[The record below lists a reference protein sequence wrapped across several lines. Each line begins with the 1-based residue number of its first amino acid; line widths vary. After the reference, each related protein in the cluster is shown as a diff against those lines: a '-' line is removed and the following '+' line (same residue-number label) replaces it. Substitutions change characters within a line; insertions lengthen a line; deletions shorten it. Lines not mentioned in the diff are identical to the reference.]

1 MRLAAEDV
9 ARSLKGSW
17 RLLRQESEA
26 IAELDLSRDGFWRS
40 FLAFALMLPA
50 TIAILAA
57 LRLAL
62 GLSNQ
67 SGLFSHPE
75 LVAAVVTAQVVSVLA
90 IPALLMAIAP
100 QLARTPRF
108 TGFVIAWN
116 WAGVVSASLMAV
128 PAAVFAIGWSYPQL
142 AALQS
147 LAFLAIV
154 LRLRYGVAKAAFG
167 AHSGLAMPIVLAS
180 ALVDYAVLKL
190 LGLV

>member
-1 MRLAAEDV
+1 MRLAADDV

-40 FLAFALMLPA
+40 FFAFALMLPA

-67 SGLFSHPE
+67 NGLFSHPE
-75 LVAAVVTAQVVSVLA
+75 LVAAVVTAQVISVLA
-90 IPALLMAIAP
+90 IPALLIAIAP

-128 PAAVFAIGWSYPQL
+128 PAAVFAIGWSYPDL
-142 AALQS
+142 AVLQS
-147 LAFLAIV
+147 LAFVAIV
-154 LRLRYGVAKAAFG
+154 LRLRHGVAKAAFG
-167 AHSGLAMPIVLAS
+167 AQSGLAIPVVLAS
-180 ALVDYAVLKL
+180 ALVDYAL
-190 LGLV
+190 LSLTELI

>member
-1 MRLAAEDV
+1 MRLAANDV

-50 TIAILAA
+50 TVAVLAA

-67 SGLFSHPE
+67 SGLFSQPE
-75 LVAAVVTAQVVSVLA
+75 LVAAVITAQVASVLA
-90 IPALLMAIAP
+90 IPALLIAIAP

-116 WAGVVSASLMAV
+116 WAGVVSAGLMAV
-128 PAAVFAIGWSYPQL
+128 PAAVFAMGWSYPAL
-142 AALQS
+142 ATLQA
-147 LAFLAIV
+147 LAFAAVV
-154 LRLRYGVAKAAFG
+154 LRLRHGVAKAAFG
-167 AHSGLAMPIVLAS
+167 AESRLAMPVVLAS
-180 ALVDYAVLKL
+180 ALADYAVLRL
-190 LGLV
+190 IGLV

>member
-75 LVAAVVTAQVVSVLA
+75 LVAAVVTAQVTSVLA
-90 IPALLMAIAP
+90 IPALLIAIAP
-100 QLARTPRF
+100 HLARTPRF

-142 AALQS
+142 AGLQS

-154 LRLRYGVAKAAFG
+154 LRLRHGVAKAAFG
-167 AHSGLAMPIVLAS
+167 AHSGLAMPIVTAS
-180 ALVDYAVLKL
+180 ALADYAILKL

>member
-1 MRLAAEDV
+1 MRLAADDV

-67 SGLFSHPE
+67 NGLFSHPE
-75 LVAAVVTAQVVSVLA
+75 LVAAVVTAQVISVLA
-90 IPALLMAIAP
+90 IPALLIAIAP

-128 PAAVFAIGWSYPQL
+128 PAAVFAIGWSYPDL
-142 AALQS
+142 AVLQS
-147 LAFLAIV
+147 LAFVAIV
-154 LRLRYGVAKAAFG
+154 LRLRHGVAKAAFG
-167 AHSGLAMPIVLAS
+167 AQSGLAVPVVLAS
-180 ALVDYAVLKL
+180 ALVDYAL
-190 LGLV
+190 LSLTELI